1 MINIMWHYYM
11 KNISVDIGMSVEILP
26 FMAILLRTRH
36 IRLFLFQKS
45 CFEQNLGRNNPLM
58 PGGNKKVTHT

>member
-1 MINIMWHYYM
+1 MWHYYM

-45 CFEQNLGRNNPLM
+45 CF
-58 PGGNKKVTHT
+58 